1 MVIAR
6 AAEGIVNPS
15 VGLRSHDARR
25 QRPNHRRRLYRTRI
39 LLFARRAALSLRLLR
54 PAFGGI

>member
-6 AAEGIVNPS
+6 EDEEIISPR

-25 QRPNHRRRLYRTRI
+25 QQPDHQRRLYRTRI
-39 LLFARRAALSLRLLR
+39 LLFARRAPLSLRLLR
-54 PAFGGI
+54 SAFGGT